1 MCGGENKVSIEK
13 IYSGARGQ
21 KTTWKTMWF
30 RPLPWT
36 AFPLGFGL
44 LLGPDPLAR
53 SPSRTG
59 LGHFSAQDG
68 PRPPTK
74 VPRAVQD
81 RQQRPRER
89 PKTAYRG
96 PRAAQDRPQRPQERP
111 KTAHIS
117 PKSCPRPLMEGLR
130 ATQDRPQRPQ
140 ERPKTALIGPKSGP
154 RPPTEAL
161 QLHIRPPIENIEEKY
176 TLTKHAARQHRAR
189 RLNDSITSLCR
200 CKATGPR

>member
-1 MCGGENKVSIEK
+1 MEK
-13 IYSGARGQ
+13 IRGGPRGAEPARGP
-21 KTTWKTMWF
+21 
-30 RPLPWT
+30 RSLP
-36 AFPLGFGL
+36 
-44 LLGPDPLAR
+44 R
-53 SPSRTG
+53 SPSRSG

-117 PKSCPRPLMEGLR
+117 PKSFPRPPTEGLR

-140 ERPKTALIGPKSGP
+140 ERPKTAHIGPESGP

-161 QLHIRPPIENIEEKY
+161 QLHIRPSNENIEEKI
-176 TLTKHAARQHRAR
+176 HRQNMLPVNIAPE
-189 RLNDSITSLCR
+189 D
-200 CKATGPR
+200 

>member
-1 MCGGENKVSIEK
+1 
-13 IYSGARGQ
+13 
-21 KTTWKTMWF
+21 MWF

-36 AFPLGFGL
+36 AFPLGFGP

-53 SPSRTG
+53 SPSRSG

-68 PRPPTK
+68 SRPPTK

-81 RQQRPRER
+81 RQQRHRER

-117 PKSCPRPLMEGLR
+117 PKSCPRPPTEGLR

-140 ERPKTALIGPKSGP
+140 ERPKTAHIGPESGP

-161 QLHIRPPIENIEEKY
+161 QLHILPSIETSRTKTKRMDHL
-176 TLTKHAARQHRAR
+176 TL
-189 RLNDSITSLCR
+189 SL
-200 CKATGPR
+200 